1 MLVIRRNM
9 KVASTHFFMVMIFI
23 YIRLYFRT
31 KTSKRRKT
39 PKMLACDHIPLAF
52 WLVCLH
58 FFFFCRLSPCII
70 VILCAISFT
79 GFSNENFQ

>member
-1 MLVIRRNM
+1 MLVVRRKM

-31 KTSKRRKT
+31 ETLKRRKT

-52 WLVCLH
+52 WLVC
-58 FFFFCRLSPCII
+58 
-70 VILCAISFT
+70 
-79 GFSNENFQ
+79 

>member
-1 MLVIRRNM
+1 MLVVRRKM

-31 KTSKRRKT
+31 ETLKRRET

-52 WLVCLH
+52 WLVC
-58 FFFFCRLSPCII
+58 
-70 VILCAISFT
+70 
-79 GFSNENFQ
+79 